1 MICPN
6 FCPNARIRMA
16 DSTDLTPCLS
26 LFAMNPG
33 EIQEERWEMV
43 QGVLVDAYTRRL
55 FDDETQFTRNGPIV
69 TGVLIKNMNAAL
81 FQQVQLDYLE
91 YLEYQRKSLEGAE
104 EERESENKCVK
115 PAESPA
121 ESPADLADLVEK
133 IKL

>member
-1 MICPN
+1 
-6 FCPNARIRMA
+6 
-16 DSTDLTPCLS
+16 
-26 LFAMNPG
+26 
-33 EIQEERWEMV
+33 
-43 QGVLVDAYTRRL
+43 
-55 FDDETQFTRNGPIV
+55 
-69 TGVLIKNMNAAL
+69 
-81 FQQVQLDYLE
+81 LE